1 MIFAHAGVAFALASL
16 TRGALVELLHVSIE
30 DVNFFRA
37 RELRAGRRR
46 PRAFVPTGKNQVGTG
61 LILRLRHGEQLHAR
75 VRLLARGRTRGDARH
90 SRLLMPK
97 QTEGTRKYRVEA
109 LAPI

>member
-30 DVNFFRA
+30 DANFFRP

-46 PRAFVPTGKNQVGTG
+46 PRAFVPTGKNQVGTA

-75 VRLLARGRTRGDARH
+75 VWMIPRERTRGAKRGGRPVKPTPEEGERKCRTDA
-90 SRLLMPK
+90 
-97 QTEGTRKYRVEA
+97 
-109 LAPI
+109 